1 MKFLIHIVLSFFIV
15 IISITSHAESYFDQG
30 LKAANHNNHKEAIH
44 FFEEV
49 IEHEKSNVSAYF
61 NLGNSYYENKQFG
74 KAIWAFER
82 VLKYAPRDSEAP
94 STIELCYKQ
103 LGSEQQWLPHT
114 NGIQRMIYGIGSN
127 TWAILAIITSIMM
140 SFSIFLLLKLKN
152 SSWKRLH
159 FLFLIGEV
167 VLLIGFV
174 ISAKSAKD
182 HLSSS
187 KFAIVTQK
195 NIPTYMNEKGEKSTL
210 SLSEGTKVELLS
222 TSNQMAEVMLSDSKT
237 VLIAL
242 EDIEFI

>member
-1 MKFLIHIVLSFFIV
+1 MKTLIHTVLSFFIAF
-15 IISITSHAESYFDQG
+15 ISISSHAESFFDQG
-30 LKAANHNNHKEAIH
+30 LRAANQNNHKEAIR

-61 NLGNSYYENKQFG
+61 NLGNSYFENKQFG

-103 LGSEQQWLPHT
+103 IGSEQQWFPHT

-127 TWAILAIITSIMM
+127 AWAILAIITSLMM

-152 SSWKRLH
+152 SAWKRLH
-159 FLFLIGEV
+159 FLVLIGEV
-167 VLLIGFV
+167 VLLIGFA
-174 ISAKSAKD
+174 ISAKSAEN

-195 NIPTYMNEKGEKSTL
+195 IIPTYMNEKGEKSTL
-210 SLSEGTKVELLS
+210 TLSEGTKVELLS
-222 TSNQMAEVMLSDSKT
+222 TTNQMAEVMLYDSKT
-237 VLIAL
+237 VLIAI
-242 EDIEFI
+242 EDVEII